1 MLSFPVYLYIYI
13 YIYWYQSDT
22 HGIVVAPRPF
32 NGMMRQTVWPVCGF
46 ADRQRRPWSQ
56 SDWLGVRTRRAQGPP
71 EVAHH
76 RPTFSTSGLALSLG
90 PPRPL
95 SLSLSPFED
104 FERFIFRLAQ
114 VSLTG
119 HERTWKLPGDGTT
132 GWRFF
137 SRHKSGYL
145 HEFELG
151 ITSTLPGS
159 KKIVTC
165 VLLYVS
171 LFILFFWRKGG
182 GKVDGKGR
190 KGSLFKS
197 MI

>member
-95 SLSLSPFED
+95 SLSLPARISNVSFSGLRRYRWQDTRGRGNYQVMEQPD
-104 FERFIFRLAQ
+104 DDSFR
-114 VSLTG
+114 
-119 HERTWKLPGDGTT
+119 GT
-132 GWRFF
+132 
-137 SRHKSGYL
+137 KAA
-145 HEFELG
+145 
-151 ITSTLPGS
+151 
-159 KKIVTC
+159 TC
-165 VLLYVS
+165 TNS
-171 LFILFFWRKGG
+171 
-182 GKVDGKGR
+182 
-190 KGSLFKS
+190 S
-197 MI
+197 